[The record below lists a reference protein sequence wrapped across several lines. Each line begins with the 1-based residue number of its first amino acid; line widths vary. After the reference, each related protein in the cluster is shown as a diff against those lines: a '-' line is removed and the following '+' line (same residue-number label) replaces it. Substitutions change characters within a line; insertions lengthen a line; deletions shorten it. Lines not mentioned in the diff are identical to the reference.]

1 MAWEIESRN
10 IPMTP
15 RWKADIEERLTA
27 LASGH
32 NDLIHARVTLT
43 KNLHHRKDDKVADA
57 LVVLNLPVRHTIT
70 ARKEAATFEEA
81 IREAFDAAEIEVDK
95 FREKRA
101 THEVRGPAAPPFRGV
116 ISEIIRD
123 EGYGFIIPED
133 GGEKVYFHR
142 NAVHDLDFE
151 RLEDGTEITFNIE
164 EGEKG
169 PQANAVKPVPVTEP
183 FQKH

>member
-1 MAWEIESRN
+1 MDLEIESRN

-15 RWKADIEERLTA
+15 RWKAEIEEHLAALTSEHA
-27 LASGH
+27 
-32 NDLIHARVTLT
+32 DITHARVTLT
-43 KNLHHRKDDKVADA
+43 KNLHHRKDDKVAEA

-70 ARKEAATFEEA
+70 ARKDAKTFEEA
-81 IREAFDAAEIEVDK
+81 IREAFDAVEIEVDK
-95 FREKRA
+95 YREKQA
-101 THEVRGPAAPPFRGV
+101 NHDVRLSGAPPLRGV

-142 NAVHDLDFE
+142 NAVHELEFE
-151 RLEDGTEITFNIE
+151 QLEDGMEITFNIE

-183 FQKH
+183 

>member
-15 RWKADIEERLTA
+15 RWKADIEELLTA

-43 KNLHHRKDDKVADA
+43 KNLHHRKDDRVAEA

-70 ARKEAATFEEA
+70 ARKEAETFEEA
-81 IREAFDAAEIEVDK
+81 IREAFEAAEIEVDK

-101 THEVRGPAAPPFRGV
+101 SHEVRGPVTPPLRGV

-123 EGYGFIIPED
+123 EGYGFIIPDD

-142 NAVHDLDFE
+142 NAVHDL
-151 RLEDGTEITFNIE
+151 
-164 EGEKG
+164 
-169 PQANAVKPVPVTEP
+169 
-183 FQKH
+183 